1 MTAGKISIA
10 LVAATGAA
18 LAGFLVWNSA
28 AGTTGVLPYTD
39 PAAIAQGE
47 TLYAAHCAACHGAAL
62 EGEPNWR
69 EPKPNGRM
77 PAPPH
82 DESGHTWHHPDAQL
96 VEITTRGTAQLVGG
110 DYESDMM
117 GFGEILSDAEIL
129 AVLAYIKS
137 TWPPR
142 VIDTHNRINAGG

>member
-1 MTAGKISIA
+1 MNAGKIPMV
-10 LVAATGAA
+10 LVAAAGLA
-18 LAGFLVWNSA
+18 LAGFLVWNST
-28 AGTTGVLPYTD
+28 AGTTGLLPYTD

-69 EPKPNGRM
+69 DPKESGRM

-96 VEITTRGTAQLVGG
+96 VAITTYGTAQLVGG

-117 GFGEILSDAEIL
+117 GFGEILSKDEIL